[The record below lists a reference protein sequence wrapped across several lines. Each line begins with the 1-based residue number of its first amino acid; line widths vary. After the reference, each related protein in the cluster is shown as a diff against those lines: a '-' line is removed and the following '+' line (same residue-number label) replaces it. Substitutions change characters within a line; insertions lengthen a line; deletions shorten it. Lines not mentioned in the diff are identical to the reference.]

1 MLAWGSLPGK
11 LYMVYISSFIAI
23 FFGTILG
30 LIFVFTKQGKIAKGL
45 SPVINFIIGLIVNI
59 VRSIPFIILLIA
71 IIPFTR
77 WLLALLLAQMRL
89 YR

>member
-1 MLAWGSLPGK
+1 MNGK
-11 LYMVYISSFIAI
+11 LDYFIAKKR
-23 FFGTILG
+23 FFEIGSKNGILE
-30 LIFVFTKQGKIAKGL
+30 LEEYFTKQGKIAKGL

-77 WLLALLLAQMRL
+77 WLVGTSIGTNV
-89 YR
+89 